1 MTLVKFSY
9 IPVAET
15 IAKEATF
22 GVVNRFAE
30 TYTSAAKNLSI
41 QLKEDVESGYVI
53 QDIALAELVHASID
67 FIELIEKEDDDT
79 VKVIAHLT
87 DYAWVLDIRK
97 DYSANGI
104 ATTFSF
110 KKNLIDDTESNETE
124 SSPV

>member
-9 IPVAET
+9 VPVDEVVAQEV
-15 IAKEATF
+15 TF

-53 QDIALAELVHASID
+53 QDTALAALVHASID
-67 FIELIEKEDDDT
+67 FIELIEKEDNT
-79 VKVIAHLT
+79 SEVIAHLT
-87 DYAWVLDIRK
+87 DYTWVLDIRK

-110 KKNLIDDTESNETE
+110 KKNLIDDTESSETE